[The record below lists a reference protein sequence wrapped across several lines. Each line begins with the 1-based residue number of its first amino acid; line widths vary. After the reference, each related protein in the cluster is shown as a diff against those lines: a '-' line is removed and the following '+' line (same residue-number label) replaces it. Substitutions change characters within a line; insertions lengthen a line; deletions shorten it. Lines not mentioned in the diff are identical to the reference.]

1 MMLFPDAFFNKFPD
15 KVASKVLNNIPRNR
29 TFRYFASFFIVP
41 ARPFKEIPWS
51 SKDLTIL
58 MIS

>member
-1 MMLFPDAFFNKFPD
+1 MMLFPDACFNKFPD

-41 ARPFKEIPWS
+41 ARPFKEIP
-51 SKDLTIL
+51 
-58 MIS
+58 